1 MNNQPIVLCD
11 EELADVHGGG
21 MTTMIVA
28 GLIAWA
34 VGKACSGAVAGAGA
48 AASAVGSG
56 LSAVNSYLGP
66 PGTYNPYSNPINCE
80 YAGYY

>member
-11 EELADVHGGG
+11 EDLVEIHGCGL
-21 MTTMIVA
+21 TTMIIA
-28 GLIAWA
+28 GAVAWA
-34 VGKACSGAVAGAGA
+34 VGKAMSAAAGGAVAAYDA
-48 AASAVGSG
+48 AGSG
-56 LSAVNSYLGP
+56 LSALNSALGP

>member
-1 MNNQPIVLCD
+1 MKNQPIVLCD
-11 EELADVHGGG
+11 EDLADIQGGDLG
-21 MTTMIVA
+21 SMVA
-28 GLIAWA
+28 SAIIDYIIS
-34 VGKACSGAVAGAGA
+34 KAIPA